1 MFPSFPSSAI
11 PESSCGYLL
20 QELKLIWDEVGQ
32 DQLERERILLELEQ
46 ECIDMYRR
54 KVDSANILRV
64 CLHQAL
70 ADSEAEFTNLLLSLG
85 ERSFPGRPEKL
96 TGTLKQQLDAITP
109 ALHEMQLRADEPV
122 PGGPDT
128 NPKNCF

>member
-1 MFPSFPSSAI
+1 
-11 PESSCGYLL
+11 
-20 QELKLIWDEVGQ
+20 
-32 DQLERERILLELEQ
+32 
-46 ECIDMYRR
+46 MYRR

-85 ERSFPGRPEKL
+85 ERSFPGQPEKL

-109 ALHEMQLRADEPV
+109 ALHEMQLRRMNQFGRSRHKSKELLL
-122 PGGPDT
+122 
-128 NPKNCF
+128 K